1 MQDVEFKSYPQ
12 RTPNKQGG
20 NHEILGKAKPTVGH
34 NLPQLIEIGLS
45 DPACL
50 TIDYAPG
57 SPYAPPMNPSTNPSM
72 NPQLLNNELPKPP

>member
-20 NHEILGKAKPTVGH
+20 NHEILGNAKPTVGH

-45 DPACL
+45 DL
-50 TIDYAPG
+50 KI
-57 SPYAPPMNPSTNPSM
+57 
-72 NPQLLNNELPKPP
+72 